1 MGQWFGTDG
10 IRGRVGE
17 APMTPDFALRLGH
30 AVGRTLVTPQ
40 TRQVLVGKDTRV
52 SGYLF
57 ESAIEAGLAAAGA
70 DVALLG
76 PMPTPA
82 VAYLTRTFR
91 AAAGIVISASHNP
104 YYDNGFK
111 FFTPDGD
118 KLSDALE
125 AEIEQVLAAPD
136 VEWDLR
142 RPGKASRVNDA
153 QGRYI
158 EYCKSALPARADLR
172 GLKVVLDCAHGAT
185 YAIAPK
191 VFAELGAQVDVI
203 GDAPDGFN
211 INDGCGALDP
221 AALRE
226 RVLAAQA
233 DCGIAFDGD
242 GDRVVMVDARGETV
256 DGDRILGIL
265 ALARHRR
272 GVFQQGEGVV
282 GTVMSNQ
289 GLANALEA
297 EGIPFERVPVG
308 DRHILQRLRERGWRL
323 GGEGSGH
330 IVCLSHSTTGDGIV
344 AALLVVDEM
353 LRRGRSLAD
362 LAAEIPVLP
371 QRLVNVRLTSGVHAK
386 AVLDDDRI
394 ADVVRDVERA
404 LGIGGRV
411 LLRPSGTEPLI
422 RVMVEGP
429 DLDAITEYADR
440 IATSVRDAVGQA

>member
-10 IRGRVGE
+10 IRGRAGDE
-17 APMTPDFALRLGH
+17 PMTPDFALRLGY
-30 AVGRTLVTPQ
+30 AVGRTLVTAN

-118 KLSDALE
+118 KLSDELE
-125 AEIEQVLAAPD
+125 ANIERLLSEPKIR
-136 VEWDLR
+136 WDLR
-142 RPGKASRVNDA
+142 RPGKASRISDA

-158 EYCKSALPARADLR
+158 EFCKSALPARADLH
-172 GLKVVLDCAHGAT
+172 GLKLVIDCAHGAT
-185 YAIAPK
+185 YALAPK
-191 VFAELGAQVDVI
+191 VFAELGAEIDVI
-203 GDAPDGFN
+203 GDQPDGYN
-211 INDGCGALDP
+211 INEARGAMDP
-221 AALRE
+221 AALSE
-226 RVLAAQA
+226 RVCAVGA
-233 DCGIAFDGD
+233 DFGIAFDGD
-242 GDRVVMVDARGETV
+242 GDRVVLVDARGELV

-272 GVFQQGEGVV
+272 GVLAHAEGVV

-289 GLANALEA
+289 GLVNALGDA
-297 EGIPFERVPVG
+297 GIPFERVPVG
-308 DRHILQRLRERGWRL
+308 DRHILQRLRSRGWHL

-330 IVCLSHSTTGDGIV
+330 IVCLSHTTTGDGIV
-344 AALLVVDEM
+344 AALMVAEEV
-353 LRRGRSLAD
+353 LRRGEPLAA
-362 LAAEIPVLP
+362 LAAEIPMFP
-371 QRLVNVRLTSGVHAK
+371 QRLVNVRLPTGCEAQP
-386 AVLDDDRI
+386 VLDDDRVS
-394 ADVVRDVERA
+394 ALVRDVEAA
-404 LGIGGRV
+404 LGQSGRV
-411 LLRPSGTEPLI
+411 LLRASGTEPLI
-422 RVMVEGP
+422 RVMVEGV
-429 DLDAITEYADR
+429 DVDVIAEYADR
-440 IATSVRDAVGQA
+440 IAAEVRDAVG